1 MMRLLA
7 ILLFA
12 STIGS
17 GVEWGDRAEG
27 ELRWGEGLSI
37 GGYSLVA
44 ADFTPEE
51 VTPRMVML
59 NLSRGGEL
67 IATRA
72 LGSGESFSL
81 DDEVM
86 VVAQEVWM
94 RDRLVDGLV
103 EPRARVFLLVRA
115 VPELRVLVV
124 SEEDSFEAG
133 EVVKLKVEI
142 ENVGLVEAEDVV
154 VEVTTDPPVFSSI
167 YRRSGLL
174 SGEVW
179 DEDRKTAEVDP
190 IKVSFTAPSMDRPQ
204 DVSVKVRARYLDGR
218 GVAHESWGGTSFRI
232 LGPLKLNKYA
242 EDAMKLKDESIV
254 RLSVSNRGERPL
266 VVDISDSAGRD
277 FEVDTPLKWKI
288 SIPSGDMESKS
299 YTIRA
304 RKPGE
309 GQTLPPAEATYS
321 IDGVTYRVT
330 SRSPV
335 VDVIGPLV
343 EVEKKAAPTTVREGE
358 DVTVTLTAT
367 NVGNRRTMVSA
378 EETAPAWGSLTS
390 GETYLSRLLLPGE
403 TAALIYT
410 ISCPVAGRF
419 EIPPTTLCYRDED
432 GTACTV
438 ESRRIGIVVEEEE
451 VTDPNTTTD
460 APVLRPPS
468 TGGSSPAEEGGSGVP
483 KRSDGDG
490 DGGERRDGQEGQA
503 PAGGS
508 ALWALAA
515 LILMIFIALDRY
527 L

>member
-1 MMRLLA
+1 MMKLLA
-7 ILLFA
+7 ILLLA

-27 ELRWGEGLSI
+27 ELRWGEALSI

-59 NLSRGGEL
+59 KLSRGGEL

-72 LGSGESFSL
+72 LGSGENFSL

-103 EPRARVFLLVRA
+103 EPRARVVLLVRA
-115 VPELRVLVV
+115 VPEIRVLVV

-133 EVVKLKVEI
+133 EVVKLKVEV

-167 YRRSGLL
+167 YRRAGLL
-174 SGEVW
+174 PGEVW

-190 IKVSFTAPSMDRPQ
+190 IKVRFTAPSMGGPQ
-204 DVSVKVRARYLDGR
+204 DVSVKIGARYLDGR

-232 LGPLKLNKYA
+232 FGPLKLNKYA
-242 EDAMKLKDESIV
+242 DEAMKLKDESIV

-277 FEVDTPLKWKI
+277 FDADSPLKWKI
-288 SIPSGDMESKS
+288 SIPPGDMESKS
-299 YTIRA
+299 YAIRA

-309 GQTLPPAEATYS
+309 GQALPPAEATYS
-321 IDGVTYRVT
+321 LDGVTYRVT

-343 EVEKKAAPTTVREGE
+343 VVEKKAAPTTVQKGG
-358 DVTVTLTAT
+358 DLTVTLTAT

-378 EETAPAWGSLTS
+378 EETVPAWGSLAS
-390 GETYLSRLLLPGE
+390 GETDLSRLLLPGE

-410 ISCPVAGRF
+410 LSCPIAGRF
-419 EIPPTTLCYRDED
+419 EIPPTSVCYRDED

-438 ESRRIGIVVEEEE
+438 ESPRIRIVVEEEE
-451 VTDPNTTTD
+451 EANPNTTTD
-460 APVLRPPS
+460 TPVLTPSS
-468 TGGSSPAEEGGSGVP
+468 TGGSSPAEEGGAVIA
-483 KRSDGDG
+483 KRSDGDV

-503 PAGGS
+503 SGGGS
-508 ALWALAA
+508 SLWALAA
-515 LILMIFIALDRY
+515 LILIIFIALDRY